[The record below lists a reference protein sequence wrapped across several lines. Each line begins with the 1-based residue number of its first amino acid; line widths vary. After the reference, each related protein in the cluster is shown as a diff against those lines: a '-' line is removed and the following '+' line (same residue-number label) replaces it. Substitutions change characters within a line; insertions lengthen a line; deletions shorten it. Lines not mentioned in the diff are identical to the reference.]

1 MKKTKLPQIKA
12 NKKPTQDEPK
22 SNFKEKIL
30 PCFHKS
36 LMNKLFSIISLEEV
50 LKKIEPTL

>member
-1 MKKTKLPQIKA
+1 MLPQIKA
-12 NKKPTQDEPK
+12 NKIPTQDEPK

-36 LMNKLFSIISLEEV
+36 LTKLFSRILLEG
-50 LKKIEPTL
+50 LFKKIEPTL